1 MKLKRIFLY
10 TGLLLLSLSLI
21 ACSPSPEVTLNGE
34 ANITLEAGN
43 SFNDPGVT
51 VENSDEDFIVTGV
64 VNEDKVGAY
73 TLTYYVLSE
82 DGKKSNEVSRYV
94 EVEDTTAPTFNLE
107 LEVMI
112 FGSTFNIENIVSS
125 LADNNDSNNELEITS
140 NYSSAVNTNIS
151 GEYTVTVTVT
161 DTNDNYASKDINIVY
176 IADEYNPFDILKYST
191 SYFIEY
197 IITRDD
203 LSVELNVEGYYEID
217 DKGDEIIYDI
227 IAEYNFKTYK
237 TKDFVY
243 KYDAPTDIWYR
254 SASDYDDFNSI
265 EIYDINNYS
274 YDESTKEFKFKT
286 NIDAGNLLNNVI
298 YIDET
303 GNIHEIGTYAAGEYI
318 VTLESEYSRFNEEFN
333 LELPTD
339 FIIVD

>member
-94 EVEDTTAPTFNLE
+94 EVVDTTAPTFNLE
-107 LEVMI
+107 LEVMV

-125 LADNNDSNNELEITS
+125 LSDNNDLNNELEITS
-140 NYSSAVNTNIS
+140 NYLSAVNTNIS

-161 DTNDNYASKDINIVY
+161 DTNDNYSSKDINIVY
-176 IADEYNPFDILKYST
+176 FADESNPFDVLNDSS
-191 SYFIEY
+191 SYFIAS
-197 IITRDD
+197 ITTWNDV
-203 LSVELNVEGYYEID
+203 SVELYVESYYEKD
-217 DKGDEIIYDI
+217 DKGDVIRCDI
-227 IAEYNFKTYK
+227 STDYNFKMYK
-237 TKDFVY
+237 TIDY
-243 KYDAPTDIWYR
+243 IYNYDIATDVWYR
-254 SASDYDDFNSI
+254 YASDYEDWNGI
-265 EIYDINNYS
+265 EIHDINNYS
-274 YDESTKEFKFKT
+274 YDENTKEFRFKVD
-286 NIDAGNLLNNVI
+286 IDAGNLINNVI
-298 YIDET
+298 YIDDA
-303 GNIHEIGTYAAGEYI
+303 GNIHEVRTIAAGEHI
-318 VTLESEYSRFNEEFN
+318 ITLESEYSRFNEVFN